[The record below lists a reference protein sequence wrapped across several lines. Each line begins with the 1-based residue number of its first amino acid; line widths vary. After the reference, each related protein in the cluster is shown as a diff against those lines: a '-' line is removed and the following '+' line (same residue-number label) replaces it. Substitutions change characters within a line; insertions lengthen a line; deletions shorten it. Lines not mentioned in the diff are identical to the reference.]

1 MSLLTLLCFRYNP
14 IYSIYIYPIY
24 PIRYIQ
30 FWILYRIT
38 ACITLICFVSAM
50 SFPVEQKS
58 YKKEQIVILV
68 IQKKAMICILI
79 VQKRKWIVTFCL
91 RKRKFDI
98 VTFIYCIKELWII
111 HFVYSKLQIVTIP
124 GPPPS
129 PRKVTIRTFLY
140 CNFLSFMYCYNA
152 LNDIV
157 PFLIRYC

>member
-1 MSLLTLLCFRYNP
+1 MFP
-14 IYSIYIYPIY
+14 IASYIQYIYISYISYQIY
-24 PIRYIQ
+24 T
-30 FWILYRIT
+30 ILN
-38 ACITLICFVSAM
+38 FVSDN
-50 SFPVEQKS
+50 SVYHFNLFCISDVLSSWRKKIQKGTNCNS
-58 YKKEQIVILV
+58 CYT
-68 IQKKAMICILI
+68 KKAMICILI
-79 VQKRKWIVTFCL
+79 AQKKKWIVTFCL

-111 HFVYSKLQIVTIP
+111 HFVYAKLQIVTIP